1 MHLGISVLAIGAIGS
16 SFYEIQ
22 RDFAMT
28 PGETQSLGNYT
39 FNYLS
44 FDKTSFSDRDEVK
57 ARFSVRKDE
66 REIGTMYA
74 RRSFYHD
81 FKMAST
87 RAAIR
92 STPIED
98 FYIVPSEFQKDGR
111 TVFRI
116 YINPLVW
123 WMWAAGPIF
132 VLGTLLAISPKREP
146 DAIALTIPTAPR
158 QLRT

>member
-1 MHLGISVLAIGAIGS
+1 
-16 SFYEIQ
+16 
-22 RDFAMT
+22 
-28 PGETQSLGNYT
+28 
-39 FNYLS
+39 
-44 FDKTSFSDRDEVK
+44 VK

-98 FYIVPSEFQKDGR
+98 FYIVPSEFQEDGR

-132 VLGTLLAISPKREP
+132 VLGTLFAISPKREP
-146 DAIALTIPTAPR
+146 DAITLTIPTSPR
-158 QLRT
+158 QPRV